1 MVRVVIPD
9 TVLCKQSPAV
19 RQGYHGG
26 AAMNDEREGMGAAGC
41 LVVAFGVCVLIA
53 LVFGAAGMAILGG

>member
-1 MVRVVIPD
+1 
-9 TVLCKQSPAV
+9 
-19 RQGYHGG
+19 
-26 AAMNDEREGMGAAGC
+26 MNDEREGMGAAGW

>member
-26 AAMNDEREGMGAAGC
+26 AVMNDEREGMGAAGW
-41 LVVAFGVCVLIA
+41 LVIAFGVSILLWLA
-53 LVFGAAGMAILGG
+53 LGAAGMAILGG

>member
-26 AAMNDEREGMGAAGC
+26 AVMNDDREGMGAAGW

-53 LVFGAAGMAILGG
+53 LVLGAAGMAILEG